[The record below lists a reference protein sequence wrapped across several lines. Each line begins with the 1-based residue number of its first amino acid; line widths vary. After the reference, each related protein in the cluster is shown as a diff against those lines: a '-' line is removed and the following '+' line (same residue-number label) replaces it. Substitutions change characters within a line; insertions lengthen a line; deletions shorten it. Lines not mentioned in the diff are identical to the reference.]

1 MSVDSGTTS
10 EIASEITWRRIPRW
24 LSVVF
29 AGALAGCV
37 PHSTDLQSQ
46 SDPNRAT
53 PASVRSD
60 ARLCRPDPALLMPPL
75 APDCSFKRAASKAM
89 DPDEFTR
96 LKVEYELHC
105 YQNAERR
112 VRQRL
117 RLLQVANKCQI
128 ASAR

>member
-1 MSVDSGTTS
+1 MSVDSGIS
-10 EIASEITWRRIPRW
+10 WQPTWRRIPRW
-24 LSVVF
+24 LSIVL
-29 AGALAGCV
+29 AGALVGCV

-53 PASVRSD
+53 PASERSD
-60 ARLCRPDPALLMPPL
+60 ARLCRPAPALLMPPH

-89 DPDEFTR
+89 DPDEFTH

-105 YQNAERR
+105 YQNAEKA

-117 RLLQVANKCQI
+117 RLLQAASKCQI